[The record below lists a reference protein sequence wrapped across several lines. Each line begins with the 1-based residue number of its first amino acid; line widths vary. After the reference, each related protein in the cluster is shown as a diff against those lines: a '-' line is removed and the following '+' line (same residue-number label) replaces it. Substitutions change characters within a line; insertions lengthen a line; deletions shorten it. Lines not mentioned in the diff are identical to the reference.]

1 MKAFG
6 WRFAIILITHFCLA
20 WAEQS
25 VNWHPLQRHE
35 DLDYDYDRYDMFT
48 LDYIFQLL
56 NGLRSDDYVDGTI
69 ACGILAA
76 KC

>member
-35 DLDYDYDRYDMFT
+35 DLDYDYNTKDMFT
-48 LDYIFQLL
+48 LDYIF
-56 NGLRSDDYVDGTI
+56 
-69 ACGILAA
+69 
-76 KC
+76 